1 MITGTE
7 GSATVSGVL
16 LGVDTHLDLHV
27 GVWFWINWAEKP
39 GRFDRAD
46 DQEGL
51 REPPRL
57 GGKFPPHQVQVRRSG
72 GNQQSLRCLKL
83 ARYLRAMVVV
93 PVMEIER
100 PKRRH
105 LRRKG
110 KGRTLSMPRSRCSGG
125 ALRRGVGRAQEERAE
140 TGAWR

>member
-1 MITGTE
+1 M
-7 GSATVSGVL
+7 
-16 LGVDTHLDLHV
+16 
-27 GVWFWINWAEKP
+27 P

-57 GGKFPPHQVQVRRSG
+57 GGKSRTHQVRRRG
-72 GNQQSLRCLKL
+72 GNQQSYGAGL
-83 ARYLRAMVVV
+83 AQYLRAMVV

-100 PKRRH
+100 PERRH

-110 KGRTLSMPRSRCSGG
+110 KGRTLSMP
-125 ALRRGVGRAQEERAE
+125 
-140 TGAWR
+140 